1 VTLAC
6 QAARRYRPGVA
17 IDIDCTPEE
26 TGWRC
31 LVVVS
36 NGERTAHLVDVSE
49 ADLERMDPEASEP
62 DRLVR
67 ASFEFLLE
75 REPNTAILREFEL
88 PEIAGYFPEYE
99 ATVRAR
105 LAAQASD

>member
-1 VTLAC
+1 VK
-6 QAARRYRPGVA
+6 R
-17 IDIDCTPEE
+17 IDVECTAEG

-36 NGERTAHLVDVSE
+36 NGAERTAHIVDVAE
-49 ADLERMDPEASEP
+49 ADLARLDPETSEP

-67 ASFEFLLE
+67 ASVEFLLE

-88 PEIAGYFPEYE
+88 PEITRYFPEYE
-99 ATVRAR
+99 ATIRAR
-105 LAAQASD
+105 LAAPASE

>member
-1 VTLAC
+1 V
-6 QAARRYRPGVA
+6 V
-17 IDIDCTPEE
+17 IDIDCTPEGS
-26 TGWRC
+26 GWRC

-36 NGERTAHLVDVSE
+36 NGTRTAHIVDVAE
-49 ADLERMDPEASEP
+49 ANLARLDPEGSEP

-88 PEIAGYFPEYE
+88 PEITRYFPEYE

-105 LAAQASD
+105 LAAPASE

>member
-1 VTLAC
+1 
-6 QAARRYRPGVA
+6 VA

-36 NGERTAHLVDVSE
+36 DGARTAHIVDVAD
-49 ADLERMDPEASEP
+49 ADLVRLDPEASEP

-67 ASFEFLLE
+67 TSFEFLLE

-88 PEIAGYFPEYE
+88 REITRYFPEYE

-105 LAAQASD
+105 LAARASE

>member
-1 VTLAC
+1 
-6 QAARRYRPGVA
+6 VA
-17 IDIDCTPEE
+17 LDIDCTPEE

-36 NGERTAHLVDVSE
+36 NGARTAHVVDVAD
-49 ADLERMDPEASEP
+49 ADLARLDPDASDP

-75 REPNTAILREFEL
+75 REPSTAILREFEL
-88 PEIAGYFPEYE
+88 PEITRYFPEYE
-99 ATVRAR
+99 ATIRAR
-105 LAAQASD
+105 LAAQASE

>member
-1 VTLAC
+1 LTE
-6 QAARRYRPGVA
+6 
-17 IDIDCTPEE
+17 IDVDCTPEG

-36 NGERTAHLVDVSE
+36 KGARTAHIVDVAD
-49 ADLERMDPEASEP
+49 ADLARLDPDASDP

-67 ASFEFLLE
+67 ASFDFLLE

-88 PEIAGYFPEYE
+88 PEISRYFPEYE
-99 ATVRAR
+99 ATISAR
-105 LAAQASD
+105 LAAPASE

>member
-1 VTLAC
+1 M
-6 QAARRYRPGVA
+6 A
-17 IDIDCTPEE
+17 IDIDCTPEDN
-26 TGWRC
+26 GWRC

-36 NGERTAHLVDVSE
+36 NGERTAHIVDV
-49 ADLERMDPEASEP
+49 ADAELARLDPEASEP

-88 PEIAGYFPEYE
+88 PEIRRYFPEYE
-99 ATVRAR
+99 ETVRAR
-105 LAAQASD
+105 LAARASE

>member
-1 VTLAC
+1 MT
-6 QAARRYRPGVA
+6 A
-17 IDIDCTPEE
+17 IDVDCTPEE

-36 NGERTAHLVDVSE
+36 NGERTAHLVDVAD
-49 ADLERMDPEASEP
+49 ADLARLDPEASEP

-67 ASFEFLLE
+67 ASFAFLLE

-88 PEIAGYFPEYE
+88 PEISRYFPEFE

-105 LAAQASD
+105 LAAQGSE

>member
-1 VTLAC
+1 M
-6 QAARRYRPGVA
+6 A

-36 NGERTAHLVDVSE
+36 NGERTAHIVDVAD
-49 ADLERMDPEASEP
+49 ADLARLDPDASDP

-67 ASFEFLLE
+67 ESFEFLLE

-88 PEIAGYFPEYE
+88 LEITRYFPEYE
-99 ATVRAR
+99 AAISAR
-105 LAAQASD
+105 LVARASE